1 MNTRHF
7 SFHTCDYCSGSEP
20 LSCNLFWD
28 ELKSLLKPRILA
40 WLYQYNLPL
49 WIGQEQD
56 IANDVLQETFI
67 RILKYAKRS
76 AFTGSRAI
84 EALEG
89 FGITVA
95 RNYIRDMWRKEYR
108 LLPFTTL
115 SESPENNI
123 PGLSLTDPSELA
135 LFHLTSR
142 ETLVSLAGLIKDFPP
157 GQRRALLID
166 LAQRSDFDEESGPLH
181 VIFLELGINL
191 YEYKLACPLDAGER
205 ARHAALLSVAY
216 KRLRQQFWAS
226 SGNLVA

>member
-1 MNTRHF
+1 MNTQHF

-28 ELKSLLKPRILA
+28 ELKSWLKPHILA
-40 WLYQYNLPL
+40 WLYQYHLPL
-49 WIGQEQD
+49 WFGQEQD

-67 RILKYAKRS
+67 RILKYTNRS
-76 AFTGSRAI
+76 VLTGSRAI
-84 EALEG
+84 EALES
-89 FGITVA
+89 FGMTVA

-108 LLPFTTL
+108 LIPFTTL
-115 SESPENNI
+115 SASSENNI

-135 LFHLTSR
+135 LFNIMSR
-142 ETLVSLAGLIKDFPP
+142 ETLVSLACLIKNFPP

-191 YEYKLACPLDAGER
+191 YEYKLVCPLNAGER

-216 KRLRQQFWAS
+216 KRLRQEFWAPP
-226 SGNLVA
+226 GNLVA